1 MDVSVERGRVVGY
14 LDPDVPGVHFSLA
27 LERFLDLR
35 LHPLSADRRIDRDVA
50 GNADN
55 AANVADHPLYL
66 TPLVVILDLA
76 RERHP
81 AALDPG
87 VDLAGRDLGI
97 RVKDVA
103 DGARNV
109 RVVRRFSGEADLN
122 VVGDR
127 PDAIDPRGGA
137 SCCQLLGICGRVPRQ
152 YHRAVLDRDA
162 DGVRI
167 AYLRIPP
174 QLADHILPDFGVG
187 LHRHSQGACAS
198 TQRLRL
204 TDHSSV
210 TCICRG
216 LAASDFGTVTVRIP
230 SCSFALTWSG
240 LTSPGRYVRYSNRP
254 IRRELRCRRLPLPFS
269 LISPV
274 MASSWSCT

>member
-1 MDVSVERGRVVGY
+1 MDVSVERGCVIGH
-14 LDPDVPGVHFSLA
+14 LDPDMPGVHLCLA

-35 LHPLSADRRIDRDVA
+35 LYPLSADRRIDRDVA
-50 GNADN
+50 GDADDT
-55 AANVADHPLYL
+55 ANVADHPLYL

-76 RERHP
+76 LERHP

-87 VDLAGRDLGI
+87 MDLALRDLGI
-97 RVKDVA
+97 RVKDVRN
-103 DGARNV
+103 GARNV
-109 RVVRRFSGEADLN
+109 RVVPWLPGEADLN
-122 VVGDR
+122 VVGDG

-137 SCCQLLGICGRVPRQ
+137 SCCQLLGVCGRVPRQ
-152 YHRAVLDRDA
+152 FHRAVLDRDA

-174 QLADHILPDFGVG
+174 QLADYILPDFGVG
-187 LHRHSQGACAS
+187 LHRHSQGVWAS
-198 TQRLRL
+198 TQRLGL

-210 TCICRG
+210 TSICRG
-216 LAASDFGTVTVRIP
+216 LAASDFGMVMVRMP
-230 SCSFALTWSG
+230 SCSFPPTWSG

-254 IRRELRCRRLPLPFS
+254 MRRELRCRRLPSPFS